1 MKQTCKTTMRVAW
14 KLIQCILNLLHI
26 TLCDLLH
33 ISKPRSYPRQL
44 NDVSSRW
51 MGSETQYFF
60 KFPRDCKEQK
70 GLGTDWALLSYIMD
84 VILKLGFTLLKINP
98 SQFKYFHIIILS
110 KYIPNNYWVEV
121 IYVLC
126 VLWMSVMGLGYNT
139 QIAVTVF

>member
-1 MKQTCKTTMRVAW
+1 MKQKLLKQWWVAW
-14 KLIQCILNLLHI
+14 KLIQGFLNLLHI
-26 TLCDLLH
+26 TPCDLLY

-44 NDVSSRW
+44 KDISSRW

-126 VLWMSVMGLGYNT
+126 VLWMSVMGLGYKT